1 VQIERPLSDLLVQ
14 MFCDIW
20 PTQQSGDLAAFLEF
34 MPFITARGPMR
45 TDYFQIEVAPI
56 NEVMRRFQADL

>member
-1 VQIERPLSDLLVQ
+1 ML
-14 MFCDIW
+14 CDIW
-20 PTQQSGDLAAFLEF
+20 PTQQSGALAEFLEF

-45 TDYFQIEVAPI
+45 KDYFQIEVAPI